1 MAIWNSGIGTYLKQE
16 TTLFE
21 VMGIAS
27 SDGQYIST
35 DNRFPVDSTFPDDA
49 VISIGNTVSVS
60 GTVEI
65 ADNWGNQA
73 DWRPQFTNSNRLK
86 VSPYQT
92 VFFNTFQ
99 YGKETDVWDER
110 LVGVGATA
118 TFNASSSNVVME
130 VGSAAGSSVVRQT
143 KNVMR
148 YIPGR
153 GATLAFSIRL
163 DTPQVG
169 IRRRFGLFDD
179 NNGAYFE
186 DDGGT
191 YAYVIRSNTT
201 GIVTER
207 RVYRDDWNGEKF
219 DGNGYTGV
227 TADPTKQ
234 QMISINYEWYGAG
247 LVEFAW
253 LMKNETIPSHKFENS
268 NTNDTVWCST
278 PFLPIRVEIEN
289 VTGVAGTH
297 YLYQGS
303 NSLIQEGEPE
313 KLGILESIANPIT
326 GTTMSAADT
335 FYPIISLRLKANQLS
350 AVALLRSLQAATND
364 NTNVY
369 WRLIENPT
377 LTGANWTDD
386 PDANS
391 FMQYDTSATA
401 ITGGNT
407 ILSGFTISGG
417 AALTPIDEKAQLQIG
432 RSGIGTI
439 SDIYT
444 LACASPNTNKKALA
458 VLNWI
463 EQR

>member
-1 MAIWNSGIGTYLKQE
+1 MAQWNKNTQDFLNQE
-16 TTLFE
+16 RSLFE
-21 VMGIAS
+21 V
-27 SDGQYIST
+27 Y
-35 DNRFPVDSTFPDDA
+35 N
-49 VISIGNTVSVS
+49 
-60 GTVEI
+60 I
-65 ADNWGNQA
+65 ADHWGNQT
-73 DWRPQFTNSNRLK
+73 DWRPQFSDNNRLK

-153 GATLAFSIRL
+153 SSTLAFSIRL

-186 DDGGT
+186 DNGGT

-201 GIVTER
+201 GIVSER

-247 LVEFAW
+247 IVEFAW
-253 LMKNETIPSHKFENS
+253 LMKNETIPSHTFENS
-268 NTNDTVWCST
+268 NTNDFVWCST

-289 VTGVAGTH
+289 ITGVAGTH

-313 KLGILESIANPIT
+313 KLGILESVANPIT
-326 GTTMSAADT
+326 GTTLASANT
-335 FYPIISLRLKANQLS
+335 FYPIVSLRLKEDELG
-350 AVALLRSLQAATND
+350 AVALIRSLQTATND

-369 WRLIENPT
+369 WRLIENST
-377 LTGANWTDD
+377 LTGASWTDHPD
-386 PDANS
+386 PNS

-401 ITGGNT
+401 TTGGN
-407 ILSGFTISGG
+407 IVLSGFTISGG
-417 AALTPIDEKAQLQIG
+417 ASLTPIDEKAQLQIG

>member
-1 MAIWNSGIGTYLKQE
+1 MAQWNKNEQDFLNQE
-16 TTLFE
+16 RSLFE
-21 VMGIAS
+21 VF
-27 SDGQYIST
+27 
-35 DNRFPVDSTFPDDA
+35 N
-49 VISIGNTVSVS
+49 
-60 GTVEI
+60 I
-65 ADNWGNQA
+65 ADHWGNQT
-73 DWRPQFTNSNRLK
+73 DWRPQFSDSNRLK
-86 VSPYQT
+86 VAPYQT

-110 LVGVGATA
+110 IVGVATA
-118 TFNASSSNVVME
+118 THNVSSSNVVMQ
-130 VGSAAGSSVVRQT
+130 VGSTAGSKVIRQT

-153 GATLAFSIRL
+153 GATLAFAVRL

-191 YAYVIRSNTT
+191 YSYVLRSSTS
-201 GIVTER
+201 GIVTET
-207 RVYRDDWNGEKF
+207 RVTRDDWNGEKF

-227 TADPTKQ
+227 IADPTKQ

-247 LVEFAW
+247 KVQFNW
-253 LMKNETIPSHKFENS
+253 LMKNETIASHTFENS
-268 NTNDTVWCST
+268 NTLDKVWCST
-278 PFLPIRVEIEN
+278 PFLPIRLEIEN

-313 KLGILESIANPIT
+313 KLGILVSIANPIT
-326 GTTMSAADT
+326 GTTMPVANT
-335 FYPIISLRLKANQLS
+335 FYPIVSIRLKSDELS
-350 AVALLRSLQAATND
+350 AVMLLRSLQAATND
-364 NTNVY
+364 NTNIY
-369 WRLIENPT
+369 WKLLENAT
-377 LTGANWTDD
+377 NTGGTWVDHPD
-386 PDANS
+386 PNS
-391 FMQYDTSATA
+391 FMQYNITQTAT
-401 ITGGNT
+401 TGGTTLLN
-407 ILSGFTISGG
+407 GFVVGGG
-417 AALTPIDEKAQLQIG
+417 AALINIDDKAAIQLG

-439 SDIYT
+439 SDTYT
-444 LACASPNTNKKALA
+444 LVCASPNTNKKALA

>member
-1 MAIWNSGIGTYLKQE
+1 MAQWNKKTQDFLDQE
-16 TTLFE
+16 RSLFE
-21 VMGIAS
+21 VF
-27 SDGQYIST
+27 
-35 DNRFPVDSTFPDDA
+35 N
-49 VISIGNTVSVS
+49 
-60 GTVEI
+60 I
-65 ADNWGNQA
+65 ADHWGNQT
-73 DWRPQFTNSNRLK
+73 DWRPQFTGNNRLK

-110 LVGVGATA
+110 VVGVGTA
-118 TFNASSSNVVME
+118 THNVSSSNIVMQ
-130 VGSAAGSSVVRQT
+130 VGSTAGSKVIRQT
-143 KNVMR
+143 KQVMR

-153 GATLAFSIRL
+153 GATLAFAIRL

-191 YAYVIRSNTT
+191 YSYVLRSSTS
-201 GIVTER
+201 GIVTET
-207 RVYRDDWNGEKF
+207 RVFRDDWNGEKF

-227 TADPTKQ
+227 VADPTKQ

-247 LVEFAW
+247 IVQFNW
-253 LMKNETIPSHKFENS
+253 LMKNETIHSHTFDNS
-268 NTNDTVWCST
+268 NTNDKVWCST

-313 KLGILESIANPIT
+313 KLGTLVSIANTIT
-326 GTTMSAADT
+326 GTTMSDADT
-335 FYPIISLRLKANQLS
+335 FYPIVSIRLKSTQLS
-350 AVALLRSLQAATND
+350 AVMLLRSLQTATND

-369 WRLIENPT
+369 WKLIENAT
-377 LTGANWTDD
+377 NTGGTWVNHPD
-386 PDANS
+386 PNS
-391 FMQYDTSATA
+391 FMQYNITQSAT
-401 ITGGNT
+401 TGGTTLLN
-407 ILSGFTISGG
+407 GFVVGGG
-417 AALTPIDEKAQLQIG
+417 AALINIDDKAALQIG

-439 SDIYT
+439 SDTYT
-444 LACASPNTNKKALA
+444 LACASPNANKKALA

>member
-1 MAIWNSGIGTYLKQE
+1 MAQWNKTTQDFLNQE
-16 TTLFE
+16 RSLFE
-21 VMGIAS
+21 V
-27 SDGQYIST
+27 Y
-35 DNRFPVDSTFPDDA
+35 N
-49 VISIGNTVSVS
+49 
-60 GTVEI
+60 I
-65 ADNWGNQA
+65 ADHWGNQT
-73 DWRPQFTNSNRLK
+73 DWRPQFSNNNRLQ
-86 VSPYQT
+86 VAPFQT

-110 LVGVGATA
+110 VVGIGTA
-118 TFNASSSNVVME
+118 THNVSASNIIIQVDST
-130 VGSAAGSSVVRQT
+130 AGSKVIRQT

-153 GATLAFSIRL
+153 PATLAFAIRL
-163 DTPQVG
+163 EQPQVG

-179 NNGAYFE
+179 YNGAYFE

-191 YAYVIRSNTT
+191 YSYVLRTSTT
-201 GIVTER
+201 GITTEI
-207 RVYRDDWNGEKF
+207 RVGRDEWNGEKF
-219 DGNGYTGV
+219 DGNGWTGV

-247 LVEFAW
+247 TVDFAW
-253 LMKNETIPSHKFENS
+253 LMKGETIKSHTFDNS
-268 NTNDTVWCST
+268 NIQDKVWCST

-313 KLGILESIANPIT
+313 KLGTLLSIANPIT
-326 GTTMSAADT
+326 GTTMTSANT
-335 FYPIISLRLKANQLS
+335 FYPILSIRLKSNSLTG
-350 AVALLRSLQAATND
+350 VMLLRSLQAATND

-369 WRLIENPT
+369 WKLIENAT
-377 LTGANWTDD
+377 NTGGTWVNHPD
-386 PDANS
+386 PNS
-391 FMQYDTSATA
+391 FIQYNITETAT
-401 ITGGNT
+401 TGGSTLLN
-407 ILSGFTISGG
+407 GFVVGGG
-417 AALTPIDEKAQLQIG
+417 ASLIEIDDKAALQLG

-439 SDIYT
+439 SDTYT
-444 LACASPNTNKKALA
+444 LACASPNTNKAALA

>member
-1 MAIWNSGIGTYLKQE
+1 MSHLYKPSQDTYTNNS
-16 TTLFE
+16 
-21 VMGIAS
+21 
-27 SDGQYIST
+27 
-35 DNRFPVDSTFPDDA
+35 
-49 VISIGNTVSVS
+49 
-60 GTVEI
+60 
-65 ADNWGNQA
+65 
-73 DWRPQFTNSNRLK
+73 RLK
-86 VSPYQT
+86 VAPFQT

-110 LVGVGATA
+110 VVGVGTA
-118 TFNASSSNVVME
+118 THNVSSSNIVMQ
-130 VGSAAGSSVVRQT
+130 VGSTAGSKVIRQT
-143 KNVMR
+143 KQVMR

-153 GATLAFSIRL
+153 GATLAFAIRL

-191 YAYVIRSNTT
+191 YSYVLRSSTS
-201 GIVTER
+201 GIVTET
-207 RVYRDDWNGEKF
+207 RVFRDDWNGEKF

-227 TADPTKQ
+227 VADPTKQ

-247 LVEFAW
+247 IVQFNW
-253 LMKNETIPSHKFENS
+253 LMKNETIHSHTFDNS
-268 NTNDTVWCST
+268 NTNDKVWCST

-289 VTGVAGTH
+289 ITGVAGTH

-313 KLGILESIANPIT
+313 KLGTLVSIANSIT
-326 GTTMSAADT
+326 GTTMTSANT
-335 FYPIISLRLKANQLS
+335 FYPIISLRLKSNNLG
-350 AVALLRSLQAATND
+350 AVMLLRSLQAATND

-369 WRLIENPT
+369 WKLIQNAT
-377 LTGANWTDD
+377 LTGGTWVDHPD
-386 PDANS
+386 PNS
-391 FMQYDTSATA
+391 FMQYNTTETA
-401 ITGGNT
+401 LTGGDTLLN
-407 ILSGFTISGG
+407 GFVVGGG
-417 AALTPIDEKAQLQIG
+417 AALIDVDEKAAIQLG

-439 SDIYT
+439 SDTYT
-444 LACASPNTNKKALA
+444 LACASPNSNKAALA

>member
-1 MAIWNSGIGTYLKQE
+1 MAQWNKQTQDFLNQE
-16 TTLFE
+16 RSLFE
-21 VMGIAS
+21 V
-27 SDGQYIST
+27 Y
-35 DNRFPVDSTFPDDA
+35 N
-49 VISIGNTVSVS
+49 
-60 GTVEI
+60 I
-65 ADNWGNQA
+65 ADHWGNQT
-73 DWRPQFTNSNRLK
+73 DWRPQFSNNNRLK
-86 VSPYQT
+86 VAPYQT

-99 YGKETDVWDER
+99 YGKETDVWDEQV
-110 LVGVGATA
+110 VGVGATA
-118 TFNASSSNVVME
+118 TYNANSSNVVME

-153 GATLAFSIRL
+153 SATLAFAIRL

-169 IRRRFGLFDD
+169 IRRRFGLFNE

-191 YAYVIRSNTT
+191 YSYVIRSNTT
-201 GIVTER
+201 GIVTET

-247 LVEFAW
+247 IVEFAW
-253 LMKNETIPSHKFENS
+253 LMQNETIPSHTFENS
-268 NTNDTVWCST
+268 NTLDTVWCST
-278 PFLPIRVEIEN
+278 PFLPIRLEIEN

-297 YLYQGS
+297 YMYQGS

-313 KLGILESIANPIT
+313 KLGILESVANPIT
-326 GTTMSAADT
+326 GTTLALANT
-335 FYPIISLRLKANQLS
+335 FYPVVSLRLKSDQLA
-350 AVALLRSLQAATND
+350 AVALIRSLQTATND

-377 LTGANWTDD
+377 LTGASWTDHPD
-386 PDANS
+386 PNS
-391 FMQYDTSATA
+391 FTQYDTSATA
-401 ITGGNT
+401 TTGGN
-407 ILSGFTISGG
+407 IVLSGFTISGG
-417 AALTPIDEKAQLQIG
+417 SSLVEVDDKAALQIG

-439 SDIYT
+439 SDVYT

>member
-1 MAIWNSGIGTYLKQE
+1 MAQWNKNTQDFLNQE
-16 TTLFE
+16 RSLFE
-21 VMGIAS
+21 V
-27 SDGQYIST
+27 Y
-35 DNRFPVDSTFPDDA
+35 N
-49 VISIGNTVSVS
+49 
-60 GTVEI
+60 I
-65 ADNWGNQA
+65 ADHWGNQT
-73 DWRPQFTNSNRLK
+73 DWRPQFSDNNRLK
-86 VSPYQT
+86 VAPFQT

-118 TFNASSSNVVME
+118 TFNASSSNVIME

-153 GATLAFSIRL
+153 PATLAFSVRL

-169 IRRRFGLFDD
+169 IRRRFGLFNETD
-179 NNGAYFE
+179 GAYFE

-191 YAYVIRSNTT
+191 YSYVIRSSASGITT
-201 GIVTER
+201 ETRVTREN
-207 RVYRDDWNGEKF
+207 WNGEKF

-227 TADPTKQ
+227 TADATKQ

-247 LVEFAW
+247 GVTFNW
-253 LMKNETIPSHKFENS
+253 LMKNETIPSHTFENS
-268 NTNDTVWCST
+268 NVNDLVWCRS
-278 PFLPIRVEIEN
+278 PFLPIRMEIEN

-326 GTTMSAADT
+326 GTTLASANT
-335 FYPIISLRLKANQLS
+335 FYPVVSLRLKDSQLA
-350 AVALLRSLQAATND
+350 AVALIRSLQAATND

-386 PDANS
+386 PDPNS
-391 FMQYDTSATA
+391 FMQCDTSATD
-401 ITGGNT
+401 ITGGNI
-407 ILSGFTISGG
+407 ILSGFTIAGG
-417 AALTPIDEKAQLQIG
+417 SALTNVDEKAQLQIG

-444 LACASPNTNKKALA
+444 LACATPNTNKKALA

>member
-1 MAIWNSGIGTYLKQE
+1 MAQWNKNTQE
-16 TTLFE
+16 FLNQERSLFE
-21 VMGIAS
+21 V
-27 SDGQYIST
+27 Y
-35 DNRFPVDSTFPDDA
+35 N
-49 VISIGNTVSVS
+49 
-60 GTVEI
+60 I
-65 ADNWGNQA
+65 ADHWGNQT
-73 DWRPQFTNSNRLK
+73 DWRPQFSNNNRLK
-86 VSPYQT
+86 VAPYQT
-92 VFFNTFQ
+92 IFFNTFQ
-99 YGKETDVWDER
+99 YGKETDVWDEQV
-110 LVGVGATA
+110 VGVGATA
-118 TFNASSSNVVME
+118 TFNANSSNVVMQ
-130 VGSAAGSSVVRQT
+130 VGSASGSKVIRQT
-143 KNVMR
+143 RNVMR

-153 GATLAFSIRL
+153 SATLAFAIRL

-169 IRRRFGLFDD
+169 IRRRFGLFDE

-191 YAYVIRSNTT
+191 YSYVIRSNTT
-201 GIVTER
+201 GIVTET

-227 TADPTKQ
+227 TADATKQ

-247 LVEFAW
+247 IVEFAW
-253 LMKNETIPSHKFENS
+253 LMKNETIPSHTFENS
-268 NTNDTVWCST
+268 NTSDNVWCST
-278 PFLPIRVEIEN
+278 PFLPIRLEIEN

-297 YLYQGS
+297 YMYQGS

-313 KLGILESIANPIT
+313 KLGILESVANPIT
-326 GTTMSAADT
+326 GTTLPLANT
-335 FYPIISLRLKANQLS
+335 FYPVVSLRLKEDQLG
-350 AVALLRSLQAATND
+350 AVALLRSLQTATND

-377 LTGANWTDD
+377 LTGASWTDHPD
-386 PDANS
+386 PNS
-391 FMQYDTSATA
+391 FVQYDTSASAT
-401 ITGGNT
+401 TGGNI

-417 AALTPIDEKAQLQIG
+417 SSLVEIDDKAALQIG

-444 LACASPNTNKKALA
+444 LACASPNTNKAALA

>member
-253 LMKNETIPSHKFENS
+253 LMKNETIPSHTFENS
-268 NTNDTVWCST
+268 NTNDFVWCST
-278 PFLPIRVEIEN
+278 PFLPIRLEIEN
-289 VTGVAGTH
+289 ITGVAGTH

-313 KLGILESIANPIT
+313 KLGILESVANPIA
-326 GTTMSAADT
+326 GTTLASANT
-335 FYPIISLRLKANQLS
+335 FYPIVSLRLKANQLS

-377 LTGANWTDD
+377 LTGANWTDG

-401 ITGGNT
+401 ITGGNI

>member
-1 MAIWNSGIGTYLKQE
+1 MAQWNKQTQDFLNQE
-16 TTLFE
+16 RSLFE
-21 VMGIAS
+21 V
-27 SDGQYIST
+27 Y
-35 DNRFPVDSTFPDDA
+35 N
-49 VISIGNTVSVS
+49 
-60 GTVEI
+60 I
-65 ADNWGNQA
+65 ADHWGNQT
-73 DWRPQFTNSNRLK
+73 DWRPQFSNNNRLK
-86 VSPYQT
+86 VAPYQT

-99 YGKETDVWDER
+99 YGKETDVWDEQV
-110 LVGVGATA
+110 VGVGATA
-118 TFNASSSNVVME
+118 TYNANSSNVIMQ
-130 VGSAAGSSVVRQT
+130 VGSAAGSKVIRQT
-143 KNVMR
+143 RNVMR

-153 GATLAFSIRL
+153 SATLAFAIRL

-169 IRRRFGLFDD
+169 IRRRFGLFDE
-179 NNGAYFE
+179 NNGVYFE

-191 YAYVIRSNTT
+191 YSYVIRSNTS
-201 GIVTER
+201 GIVTET
-207 RVYRDDWNGEKF
+207 RVTRDNWNGEKF

-227 TADPTKQ
+227 TADATKQ

-253 LMKNETIPSHKFENS
+253 LMKNETIPSHTFENS
-268 NTNDTVWCST
+268 NTNDFVWCST

-289 VTGVAGTH
+289 ITGVAGTH
-297 YLYQGS
+297 YIYQGS

-313 KLGILESIANPIT
+313 KLGILESVANPIT
-326 GTTMSAADT
+326 GTTLALANT
-335 FYPIISLRLKANQLS
+335 FYPVVSIRLKSGSLA
-350 AVALLRSLQAATND
+350 AVALLRSLQTATND

-377 LTGANWTDD
+377 LTGASWTDHPD
-386 PDANS
+386 PNS
-391 FMQYDTSATA
+391 FIQYDTSATA
-401 ITGGNT
+401 TTGGN
-407 ILSGFTISGG
+407 IVLSGFTISGG
-417 AALTPIDEKAQLQIG
+417 SSLVEIDDKAALQIG